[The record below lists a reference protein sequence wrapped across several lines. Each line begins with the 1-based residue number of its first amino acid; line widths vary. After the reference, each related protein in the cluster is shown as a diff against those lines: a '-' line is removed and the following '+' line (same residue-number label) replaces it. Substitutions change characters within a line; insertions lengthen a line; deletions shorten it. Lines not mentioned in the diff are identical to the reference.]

1 MSSRT
6 CESCLGSGEKPS
18 LGHMPPYKCT
28 KCSGTGII
36 HNFNDVVG
44 AIKDPPPTVE
54 LDTLVLTSSAVS
66 ADEPKR
72 RGRPP
77 KN

>member
-1 MSSRT
+1 MSSRS

-18 LGHMPPYKCT
+18 LGHMQPYKCL
-28 KCSGTGII
+28 KCSGTGKI
-36 HNFNDVVG
+36 HNFNDVVRPDVKETPI
-44 AIKDPPPTVE
+44 AAPEESRILIPTVIE
-54 LDTLVLTSSAVS
+54 
-66 ADEPKR
+66 EPKR

>member
-18 LGHMPPYKCT
+18 LGHMPPYKCI
-28 KCSGTGII
+28 KCAGTGKI
-36 HNFNDVVG
+36 HNFNDFGVAENLVK
-44 AIKDPPPTVE
+44 IEKETVPE
-54 LDTLVLTSSAVS
+54 KHPEDA
-66 ADEPKR
+66 PR

-77 KN
+77 KAK